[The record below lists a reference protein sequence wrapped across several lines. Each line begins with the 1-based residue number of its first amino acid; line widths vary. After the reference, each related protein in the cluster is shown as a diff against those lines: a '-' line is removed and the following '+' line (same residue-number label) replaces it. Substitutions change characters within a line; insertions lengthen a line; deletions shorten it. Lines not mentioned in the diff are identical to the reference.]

1 MTAAEQPG
9 GVRGAPPRVHPVG
22 GSRPVCPKHEIY
34 S

>member
-9 GVRGAPPRVHPVG
+9 GVRGPALPPVG
-22 GSRPVCPKHEIY
+22 GSPVCPKHEIY